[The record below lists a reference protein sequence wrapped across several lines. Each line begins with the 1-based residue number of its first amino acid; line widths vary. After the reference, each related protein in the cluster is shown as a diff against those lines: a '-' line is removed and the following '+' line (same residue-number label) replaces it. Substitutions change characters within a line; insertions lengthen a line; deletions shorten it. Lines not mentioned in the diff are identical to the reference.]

1 MTKRIIFLLFVL
13 YTTILPQPYNSYSDL
28 KKNYIQLSGTLF
40 HDVQMSGIFPD
51 SKTFVDAVPILK
63 PEIIT
68 AEYDSLKNLPDFSL
82 EDFVTAN
89 FILPDSETDTIR
101 LSSSLSMEEYIGQLW
116 DYLSRQPDEKNQL
129 STLIPLEHAYVVPGG
144 RFREVYYWD
153 SFFTIL
159 GLLADNKGILAENM
173 VYNFADMLDHY
184 KMIPN
189 GNRVYYLTRSQPPF
203 FALMVD
209 IICRYKN
216 DYNWGIQFINAM
228 ETEYAFWMNGT
239 NSLDY
244 IKGPDIIKASERVVL
259 LNNGVL
265 NRYYDTDTIPR
276 EESYREDFLLAGQ
289 ITDSLRPEFYRNLR
303 AAAESGWDFSS
314 RWLSDPLDMRSVN
327 TTNIL
332 PVDLN
337 CLLYFLEDRLS
348 FFYDLSGNEIRS
360 DYYKDK
366 AEIRKRLINSVFWNK
381 EKATYSDFN
390 ISEYK
395 PSEIVSLASVFP
407 LYFKIAEPA
416 QASVMADKISSSLL
430 RDGGLVTT
438 TYDTRQQW
446 DAPNGWA
453 PLQWMAIKGLREYG
467 MNDLADDIKNRWLAH
482 NNVVYQRTGKMLEK
496 YNVNNTDI
504 QADGGEYMLQDGF
517 GWTNGVAAALL
528 NDFDITYLFNK

>member
-1 MTKRIIFLLFVL
+1 
-13 YTTILPQPYNSYSDL
+13 
-28 KKNYIQLSGTLF
+28 
-40 HDVQMSGIFPD
+40 
-51 SKTFVDAVPILK
+51 
-63 PEIIT
+63 
-68 AEYDSLKNLPDFSL
+68 
-82 EDFVTAN
+82 
-89 FILPDSETDTIR
+89 
-101 LSSSLSMEEYIGQLW
+101 
-116 DYLSRQPDEKNQL
+116 
-129 STLIPLEHAYVVPGG
+129 
-144 RFREVYYWD
+144 
-153 SFFTIL
+153 
-159 GLLADNKGILAENM
+159 
-173 VYNFADMLDHY
+173 
-184 KMIPN
+184 
-189 GNRVYYLTRSQPPF
+189 
-203 FALMVD
+203 MVD

-276 EESYREDFLLAGQ
+276 EESYREDFFLAGQ
-289 ITDSLRPEFYRNLR
+289 IADSLRPEFYRNLR

-314 RWLSDPLDMRSVN
+314 RWLANPLDMRSVN

-381 EKATYSDFN
+381 EKATYTDFN
-390 ISEYK
+390 ISLYK

-504 QADGGEYMLQDGF
+504 QAGGGEYTLQDGF

>member
-1 MTKRIIFLLFVL
+1 
-13 YTTILPQPYNSYSDL
+13 
-28 KKNYIQLSGTLF
+28 
-40 HDVQMSGIFPD
+40 
-51 SKTFVDAVPILK
+51 
-63 PEIIT
+63 
-68 AEYDSLKNLPDFSL
+68 
-82 EDFVTAN
+82 
-89 FILPDSETDTIR
+89 
-101 LSSSLSMEEYIGQLW
+101 
-116 DYLSRQPDEKNQL
+116 
-129 STLIPLEHAYVVPGG
+129 
-144 RFREVYYWD
+144 
-153 SFFTIL
+153 
-159 GLLADNKGILAENM
+159 M